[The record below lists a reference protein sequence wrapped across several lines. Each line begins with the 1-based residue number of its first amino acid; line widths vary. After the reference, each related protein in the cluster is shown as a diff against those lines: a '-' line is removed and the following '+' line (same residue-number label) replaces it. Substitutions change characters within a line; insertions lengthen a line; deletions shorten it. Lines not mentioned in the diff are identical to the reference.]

1 MKTVSLLKLGSLA
14 LTVSLL
20 SSCGQPNSP
29 ALAEG
34 KGLLGETD
42 GLTIA
47 GNIVG
52 GANLSAAVQKQA
64 GVVGLVIVSEAGM
77 GTCTGSLIH
86 KRIVL
91 TAAHCLDESS
101 GAIRKIYAVFTNDI
115 SKATRENVI
124 AGVTGKAHEAFA
136 PSAAL
141 SWNDVALIKLAADAP
156 ADFKLVR
163 LPSRTTQVKAGV
175 KATQMGFGKAE
186 ATRTPATDTSGVFRG
201 VGGIALLRLS
211 ADGKELHFDETNKGS
226 CNGDSGGPAY
236 IREKDGKLTQI
247 GLNSRGTLRDSCLG
261 TGIYTNVAA
270 HLKWI
275 RSNTAGLL
283 ALKDAEAPKASENPA
298 PAALV
303 NP

>member
-1 MKTVSLLKLGSLA
+1 MKTVSLLKLGGLA

-20 SSCGQPNSP
+20 SACGQPNSP
-29 ALAEG
+29 
-34 KGLLGETD
+34 KGETED
-42 GLTIA
+42 GLIA

-52 GANLSAAVQKQA
+52 GANLSVDVQKQA
-64 GVVGLVIVSEAGM
+64 GVVGLVIVSDAGM
-77 GTCTGSLIH
+77 GTCTGSLIS

-91 TAAHCLDESS
+91 TAAHCLDESE
-101 GAIRKIYAVFTNDI
+101 GAIRKIYAVFTNDV
-115 SKATRENVI
+115 SKATRDNVI
-124 AGVTGKAHEAFA
+124 AGVTGKAHESFA
-136 PSAAL
+136 PSVAL

-163 LPSRTTQVKAGV
+163 LPSRSTQIRANV

-201 VGGIALLRLS
+201 VSGISLLRVT

-236 IREKDGKLTQI
+236 IRESDGKLTQI
-247 GLNSRGTLRDSCLG
+247 GVNSRGTLRDSCLG

-270 HLKWI
+270 HMSWI
-275 RSNTAGLL
+275 RSTSANLMAV
-283 ALKDAEAPKASENPA
+283 AAPSPATPAPTA
-298 PAALV
+298 PAA
-303 NP
+303 P

>member
-1 MKTVSLLKLGSLA
+1 MKTVSLLKLGGLA

-29 ALAEG
+29 
-34 KGLLGETD
+34 KPETD
-42 GLTIA
+42 ELQFA

-64 GVVGLVIVSEAGM
+64 GVVGLVIVTDAGM

-91 TAAHCLDESS
+91 TAAHCLDESD

-115 SKATRENVI
+115 SKATRENVV
-124 AGVTGKAHEAFA
+124 AGVTGKAHEGFA
-136 PSAAL
+136 PSVAA

-163 LPSRTTQVKAGV
+163 LPSRSTQVKAGV

-201 VGGIALLRLS
+201 VGGITLLQVTS
-211 ADGKELHFDETNKGS
+211 DGKELHFDETNKGS

-261 TGIYTNVAA
+261 TGIYTNVSA
-270 HLKWI
+270 HLSWI
-275 RSNTAGLL
+275 RTNSASLL
-283 ALKDAEAPKASENPA
+283 ALANTAAPKVPDAPT
-298 PAALV
+298 PAAAV
-303 NP
+303 SP